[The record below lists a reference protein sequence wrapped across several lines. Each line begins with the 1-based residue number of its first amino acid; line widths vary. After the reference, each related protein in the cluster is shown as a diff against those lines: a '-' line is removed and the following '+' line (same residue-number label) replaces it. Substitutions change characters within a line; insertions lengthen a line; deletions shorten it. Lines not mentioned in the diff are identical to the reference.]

1 MSRTPGN
8 PPAPVNSAEKSV
20 TRLNAGNCLTQHAA
34 ILHAVTTG
42 TGGIAESVPSEEIL

>member
-20 TRLNAGNCLTQHAA
+20 TRLNALVLQSRFYVELLSAPVEQR
-34 ILHAVTTG
+34 LVLDP
-42 TGGIAESVPSEEIL
+42 ELR